1 MVTIDEIVKSK
12 RKTLAVTVNALG
24 KVTVRA
30 PLRASQKEI
39 ENFVKKHE
47 DWILRKK
54 ENALASCICLP
65 TQRFNGYK
73 LLLLGKYY
81 EIVLYQQERVA
92 LDHENCKLYLPEK
105 NAEQRLVGWI
115 KENALRILIKS
126 VEEISARMGVK
137 ANSVSITGAKS
148 FWGICTAKNDLR
160 FCYRILY
167 APRDVLEY
175 VVVHEL
181 AHIKHKN
188 HSPLFWGEVAKYIP
202 NWKEKRRWLKE
213 RVLLIQIF

>member
-1 MVTIDEIVKSK
+1 MLTVDEIIKSK
-12 RKTLAVTVNALG
+12 RRTLAITVNAFG
-24 KVTVRA
+24 KVIVRA

-39 ENFVKKHE
+39 DYFVKKHE
-47 DWILRKK
+47 SWILRKK
-54 ENALASCICLP
+54 ETALASCICLP
-65 TQRFNGYK
+65 TQRLNGYK

-81 EIVLYQQERVA
+81 EIVLYPQERVA

-105 NAEQRLVGWI
+105 NAEQRLVVWV
-115 KENALRILIKS
+115 KENALRILTKS

-137 ANSVSITGAKS
+137 ANSVAITGAKS
-148 FWGICTAKNDLR
+148 FWGICTSKNDLR
-160 FCYRILY
+160 FCYRVLY

-181 AHIKHKN
+181 AHVTYKN
-188 HSPLFWGEVAKYIP
+188 HSSAFWREVEKYIP

-213 RVLLIQIF
+213 RALLIQIF